1 MIAFDLFQGLFRSVV
16 YLGVVLRHH
25 WGRKVTP
32 ERWTEQMA
40 AAEAIH
46 APLALPAPA
55 PAESESSLAAPEL
68 SAPQHLVPVPDADY
82 LVSQVLVRYGEGFN
96 VVCHF
101 YRRDSRVV
109 RALWLDYKSLQ
120 RKHGAYVVRRLRTRA
135 GQQVARARGSAR
147 AQGVTPRRWGRIALP
162 DEFLEFESLQDLRV
176 IRLMEKTLVDAG
188 ALIEEEIPENLL
200 NKRPWRLLP
209 PCAAPEHELTDLQK
223 RRKTIERS
231 MEEIRAEDAARKVPL
246 ASQDKLYPNMIKPP
260 VVSSHSGVLRKTGYV
275 ERTDPSGRKYR
286 TFFAEVEDEVRTIRH
301 IGVDLQRAL
310 LREQINIGDRVEV
323 FNIGL
328 VPVGSGKYKKK
339 IWSARKL
346 PA

>member
-1 MIAFDLFQGLFRSVV
+1 MIIFDLVQGMFRSVV
-16 YLGVVLRHH
+16 FLGMLLKHH
-25 WGRKVTP
+25 FSERVTP
-32 ERWTEQMA
+32 ERWGEQMA
-40 AAEAIH
+40 AEAIQH
-46 APLALPAPA
+46 PLALPA
-55 PAESESSLAAPEL
+55 LAQPEAAVEPTGVQAPER
-68 SAPQHLVPVPDADY
+68 LVPVPDADF
-82 LVSQVLVRYGEGFN
+82 LGGQVLIRYGEGFN

-109 RALWLDYKSLQ
+109 RAIWLDYKSLL
-120 RKHGAYVVRRLRTRA
+120 RKYGAYVVRRLRTRA
-135 GQQVARARGSAR
+135 GEQVARIRVAARTKGIK
-147 AQGVTPRRWGRIALP
+147 PRLWGRIVLP
-162 DEFLEFESLQDLRV
+162 DELLEFESLQDLRA
-176 IRLMEKTLVDAG
+176 IRLMEKTLEDAV

-200 NKRPWRLLP
+200 NKRPWRLLS

-223 RRKTIERS
+223 RRKTIERT
-231 MEEIRAEDAARKVPL
+231 MEEIRTEDAARKVPL
-246 ASQDKLYPNMIKPP
+246 ACQEKQYPNMVKPP

-310 LREQINIGDRVEV
+310 LREQVNIGDRVEV

-346 PA
+346 SA

>member
-1 MIAFDLFQGLFRSVV
+1 MIAFDLVQGLFRSVV
-16 YLGVVLRHH
+16 YLGMVLRHH
-25 WGRKVTP
+25 LSRRVTP
-32 ERWTEQMA
+32 ERWAEQMV
-40 AAEAIH
+40 AEAH
-46 APLALPAPA
+46 QQPLTFPAPTEPEPVLEAPVLPA
-55 PAESESSLAAPEL
+55 S
-68 SAPQHLVPVPDADY
+68 QHVVPVPDVDF
-82 LVSQVLVRYGEGFN
+82 LVGQVLVRYGEGFN

-101 YRRDSRVV
+101 YRRDARVV
-109 RALWLDYKSLQ
+109 RALWLDYKGLQ

-135 GQQVARARGSAR
+135 GEQIAKARGSPRTQGTNPR
-147 AQGVTPRRWGRIALP
+147 AWGRIVLP

-176 IRLMEKTLVDAG
+176 IRLMEKTLEDAG
-188 ALIEEEIPENLL
+188 ALIEEEIPVNLL

-209 PCAAPEHELTDLQK
+209 PCAASEHELTDLQK

-231 MEEIRAEDAARKVPL
+231 MEEIRTEDAARKVPL
-246 ASQDKLYPNMIKPP
+246 ASQDKQYPNMVKPP

-310 LREQINIGDRVEV
+310 LREQVNIGDRVEV

-346 PA
+346 PL

>member
-25 WGRKVTP
+25 WARKVTP

-40 AAEAIH
+40 AAEAIQ
-46 APLALPAPA
+46 APLALPAPVPA
-55 PAESESSLAAPEL
+55 PAGPESSLAAPEL
-68 SAPQHLVPVPDADY
+68 SIPLHLVPVPDADY
-82 LVSQVLVRYGEGFN
+82 LVSQVLVRYGEGYN

-176 IRLMEKTLVDAG
+176 VRLMEKTLEDAG

-209 PCAAPEHELTDLQK
+209 PCPAPEHELTDLQK

-246 ASQDKLYPNMIKPP
+246 ASQDRLYPNMIKPP

-286 TFFAEVEDEVRTIRH
+286 TFFAEVAPFYSSCLI
-301 IGVDLQRAL
+301 L
-310 LREQINIGDRVEV
+310 
-323 FNIGL
+323 
-328 VPVGSGKYKKK
+328 
-339 IWSARKL
+339 
-346 PA
+346 